1 MNTTIYLCDDNLDSI
16 FTAVYDAW
24 ASRKGHNH
32 VRLQMNRAV
41 TMELFCDYV
50 TVIPDS
56 TKAESVSRSIRGKIS
71 PKAWHMVYRAAMSP
85 EDSRA
90 DDIYR
95 FLVGGFYYGAR
106 VVDMLTEPAVRRI
119 QELNRNIANET
130 HYHKE
135 FLRFD
140 ATIEGILFA
149 RIRPKGNILTMLAPH
164 FADRLSGEDFIIL
177 DVGRQLAAVH
187 PAGKEWYLAGLSRE
201 QAEALLTRKPDEYR
215 ELWKTFYDTIAIT
228 ERKNPLL
235 QRNHMPLWYR
245 EFMTEF
251 L

>member
-1 MNTTIYLCDDNLDSI
+1 MNTTIYLCDDDLDSI
-16 FTAVYDAW
+16 FTAIYDAW
-24 ASRKGHNH
+24 ASGKGHRH
-32 VRLQMNRAV
+32 IRLQMNRAV

-50 TVIPDS
+50 TVIPDAD
-56 TKAESVSRSIRGKIS
+56 KAQKVSRSIREKIS

-95 FLVGGFYYGAR
+95 FLIGGFYYGAR
-106 VVDMLTEPAVRRI
+106 AADMLAEPAVRRI
-119 QELNRNIANET
+119 QELNRTIANEA

-140 ATIEGILFA
+140 ATAEGILFA
-149 RIRPKGNILTMLAPH
+149 RIRPKGNVLAMLAPH
-164 FADRLSGEDFIIL
+164 FADRLSGENFLIL
-177 DVGRQLAAVH
+177 DVGRQLAAIH
-187 PAGKEWYLAGLSRE
+187 PAGKDWYLTTLSRE
-201 QAEALLTRKPDEYR
+201 QAETLLSQKPDEYR
-215 ELWKTFYDTIAIT
+215 DLWKTFYDTIAIR
-228 ERKNPLL
+228 ERINPLL
-235 QRNHMPLWYR
+235 QRNNMPLWYR

>member
-1 MNTTIYLCDDNLDSI
+1 MNTTVYLCDDSLESI

-24 ASRKGHNH
+24 ASRKGHAH
-32 VRLQMNRAV
+32 VRLQMNQIA
-41 TMELFCDYV
+41 TMELFCEYV
-50 TVIPDS
+50 TVTSD
-56 TKAESVSRSIRGKIS
+56 TAKAESVSRSIRRKIS
-71 PKAWHMVYRAAMSP
+71 PEAWHLVYRAAMSS

-95 FLVGGFYYGAR
+95 FLIGGFYYGAP

-119 QELNRNIANET
+119 QELNQRIANET

-140 ATIEGILFA
+140 ATAEGILFA
-149 RIRPKGNILTMLAPH
+149 RIRPKGNVLTMVTPH
-164 FADRLSGEDFIIL
+164 FADRLSGENFLIL
-177 DVGRQLAAVH
+177 DVGRHIAAIH
-187 PAGKEWYLAGLSRE
+187 PAEKDWYLTSLSRE
-201 QAEALLTRKPDEYR
+201 QAEELLSQKHDEYR
-215 ELWKTFYDTIAIT
+215 DLWKTFYDTIAIK

-235 QRNHMPLWYR
+235 QRNNMPLWYR